1 MLRPGSAWRRLAKEP
16 GTEHWLAR
24 PLFVAF
30 VLGCSVSV
38 MTSGRL
44 TLRLLLPAM
53 LYATFV
59 PMLQIAALA
68 VCRGRLPFRKAVG
81 LFFVGHAPWS
91 LWVIGS
97 AALWGLLPTTAMYPH
112 AGMWKETALVI
123 LAWSAYIDFCFF
135 RDVVGG
141 AAIRRLAVQRVLCWL
156 PGLAIFVAPAGW
168 QVVASAVGR

>member
-1 MLRPGSAWRRLAKEP
+1 MGPAPNNRY
-16 GTEHWLAR
+16 
-24 PLFVAF
+24 
-30 VLGCSVSV
+30 VS
-38 MTSGRL
+38 
-44 TLRLLLPAM
+44 
-53 LYATFV
+53 
-59 PMLQIAALA
+59 
-68 VCRGRLPFRKAVG
+68 
-81 LFFVGHAPWS
+81 
-91 LWVIGS
+91 
-97 AALWGLLPTTAMYPH
+97 H